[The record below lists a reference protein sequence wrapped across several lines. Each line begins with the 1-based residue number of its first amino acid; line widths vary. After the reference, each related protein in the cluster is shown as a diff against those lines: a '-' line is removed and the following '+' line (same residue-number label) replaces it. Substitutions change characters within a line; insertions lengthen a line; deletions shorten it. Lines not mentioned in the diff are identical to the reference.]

1 MVSTCVCKGYC
12 LWYRG
17 AYTQETRDV
26 ILSLDRANKTAPN
39 GKQILKNVGVAMYLG
54 AKIGFLGQNG
64 ESSII
69 IMCPSSHHQLQTLL
83 HMCMHGHKAPV
94 LAIPGYHMAC
104 LRTQHNHMACL
115 RTKCDLPYTVRATI
129 HMLCCSSGAGK
140 SSLMRILAG
149 QDQEYEGTMQL
160 SPGIK
165 VGYLQQ
171 EPVLDMNSTVL
182 ENIAP
187 ALAPTKAML
196 TEFEEV
202 GPSLHGSRH
211 LFGTASVVVC
221 LRIQLQSQLVV
232 EHNIFSSPLSMY
244 NVCHCFLSG

>member
-1 MVSTCVCKGYC
+1 MVSTGVCKGYR

-64 ESSII
+64 KSPII
-69 IMCPSSHHQLQTLL
+69 IVCLSSHHQLQTLL
-83 HMCMHGHKAPV
+83 HVCMHGHKAPV
-94 LAIPGYHMAC
+94 LAIPGYLMAC
-104 LRTQHNHMACL
+104 LRTQ
-115 RTKCDLPYTVRATI
+115 CDLPYTVKATV

-202 GPSLHGSRH
+202 GSSLHGSRH
-211 LFGTASVVVC
+211 HFCTASIVVC

-232 EHNIFSSPLSMY
+232 EHNPFSLLSSMY
-244 NVCHCFLSG
+244 TVCHCFLSG